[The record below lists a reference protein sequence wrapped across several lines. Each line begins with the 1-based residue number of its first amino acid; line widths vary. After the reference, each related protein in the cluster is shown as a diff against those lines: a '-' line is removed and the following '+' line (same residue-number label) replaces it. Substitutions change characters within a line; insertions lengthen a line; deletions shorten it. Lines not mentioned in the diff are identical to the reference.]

1 MTKIYNYLLI
11 HETKNCMTYFII
23 LIHITQEWL
32 SHAEKFIYYLFISDI
47 FRKNKTHIISR
58 IIIQYDVNKDLEASN

>member
-1 MTKIYNYLLI
+1 
-11 HETKNCMTYFII
+11 MTYFII
-23 LIHITQEWL
+23 LIYITQEWL